1 MCPLKQGK
9 GCLLYH
15 KSYCEGFRLWQS
27 PSGAQACAAGLQEF
41 MKAVM
46 CFMVEFWDVDRQP
59 QPPIKP
65 HSEPYV
71 DFEWPLQG
79 WCIDLPQV
87 CRTAALIL
95 PSERCMPHKKECAFS
110 AIQGDAYGLG
120 VYCGVA
126 IWKFIDKLH
135 VITQIPLW

>member
-1 MCPLKQGK
+1 MDNFW
-9 GCLLYH
+9 H
-15 KSYCEGFRLWQS
+15 ST
-27 PSGAQACAAGLQEF
+27 SGAQACAARLQEF

-87 CRTAALIL
+87 CRTAVSML
-95 PSERCMPHKKECAFS
+95 PSECCKPLQNESVSLQS
-110 AIQGDAYGLG
+110 A
-120 VYCGVA
+120 V
-126 IWKFIDKLH
+126 
-135 VITQIPLW
+135 

>member
-1 MCPLKQGK
+1 
-9 GCLLYH
+9 
-15 KSYCEGFRLWQS
+15 
-27 PSGAQACAAGLQEF
+27 

-87 CRTAALIL
+87 SGTAASTL
-95 PSERCMPHKKECAFS
+95 PSECCKSLQNGSVSLQS
-110 AIQGDAYGLG
+110 AIRGEATGLEF
-120 VYCGVA
+120 YCA
-126 IWKFIDKLH
+126 LA
-135 VITQIPLW
+135 L

>member
-1 MCPLKQGK
+1 
-9 GCLLYH
+9 
-15 KSYCEGFRLWQS
+15 
-27 PSGAQACAAGLQEF
+27 

-87 CRTAALIL
+87 CRTAASIL
-95 PSERCMPHKKECAFS
+95 PSECGMPHKSGS
-110 AIQGDAYGLG
+110 ALPKSASQGEASALG
-120 VYCGVA
+120 AYCGVA
-126 IWKFIDKLH
+126 TRKSTEKLH
-135 VITQIPLW
+135 VNTQTLL

>member
-1 MCPLKQGK
+1 
-9 GCLLYH
+9 
-15 KSYCEGFRLWQS
+15 
-27 PSGAQACAAGLQEF
+27 

-87 CRTAALIL
+87 CRTSASAV
-95 PSERCMPHKKECAFS
+95 PFESCTSHKKECLYSVSNVGGSDQPWCLQCICSF
-110 AIQGDAYGLG
+110 
-120 VYCGVA
+120 
-126 IWKFIDKLH
+126 
-135 VITQIPLW
+135 